1 MDKRLQ
7 DLDEMVE
14 NDQVNGLYPEGGQ
27 IVYSLDG
34 ELFDHDQPNFDEG
47 EIYYSGK
54 AKNIDAADLIGE
66 TMAHLITEQV
76 EDNLNAI
83 MPEEVDV
90 EESLKNA
97 NVKDVRKLLI
107 DYYNQDGMINC
118 FQVVDIKEHIM
129 KEE

>member
-14 NDQVNGLYPEGGQ
+14 NDQVNGLYPEKGQ

-47 EIYYSGK
+47 EIYYSGRV
-54 AKNIDAADLIGE
+54 KNVDAADLIDE
-66 TMAHLITEQV
+66 TMAHLIMEQV
-76 EDNLNAI
+76 EDNLHANT
-83 MPEEVDV
+83 PEEVDA

-97 NVKDVRKLLI
+97 NVKDVRKLLV
-107 DYYNQDGMINC
+107 DYYNQEGIINC
-118 FQVVDIKEHIM
+118 FQVENIEKHIM
-129 KEE
+129 REG